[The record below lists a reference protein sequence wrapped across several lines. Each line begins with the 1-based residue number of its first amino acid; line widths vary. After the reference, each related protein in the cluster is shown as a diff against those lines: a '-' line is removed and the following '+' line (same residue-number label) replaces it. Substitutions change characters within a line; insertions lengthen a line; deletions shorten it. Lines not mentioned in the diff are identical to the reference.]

1 MAPQRTPGEWD
12 SAEGDSFVTSQ
23 RAGCGWLKGYKPVR
37 PPDGGQ
43 GVAGEA
49 DKPGFMHEPII
60 MYGSSNQPERMS
72 FKRNKFPLLR

>member
-1 MAPQRTPGEWD
+1 MGHCR
-12 SAEGDSFVTSQ
+12 GDSFVTSQ

-60 MYGSSNQPERMS
+60 TYGSSNQAERMS